1 MQTMNCRGKLIC
13 FDSPKVMGILNLTE
27 DSFSDGGLYFNN
39 PAAYLFRIENMLA
52 QGADIIDIGCMATNP
67 NAKEISEDQERQCM
81 EEALAHIMPRFPDT
95 VFSIDTWR
103 TNVAKTAVEM
113 GVSIIND
120 ISGGSFDQT
129 MFSLVAQLQVPYI
142 LMHTTGRPNVMQ
154 QNTAYTNLVADI
166 FLYLSQRLDA
176 LRQLGVNDV
185 IVDPGFGFGK
195 QVSQNY
201 TLLKQ
206 LHVFKALGAPLL
218 VGLSR
223 KTMLYKL
230 LNTTP
235 LQTLNATTVVNT
247 IALLQGADIVRVHDV
262 KEAVEVLKIVSQ
274 WQEAM

>member
-1 MQTMNCRGKLIC
+1 MNCRGKLIC